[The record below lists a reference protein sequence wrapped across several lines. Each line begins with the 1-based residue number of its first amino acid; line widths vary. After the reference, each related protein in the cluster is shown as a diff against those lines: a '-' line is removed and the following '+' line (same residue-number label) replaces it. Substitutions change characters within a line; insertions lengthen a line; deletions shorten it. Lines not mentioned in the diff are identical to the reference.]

1 VSVTVADSGPGIP
14 AAQIEQIF
22 APFFTSKPDGLG
34 LGLNICR
41 TIVEAHGGRI
51 TVENAPLA
59 GQPLPLPYRLHHE
72 RNAAHPVCC
81 RR

>member
-51 TVENAPLA
+51 TVENRPAGGAAFTFTLPLA
-59 GQPLPLPYRLHHE
+59 S
-72 RNAAHPVCC
+72 
-81 RR
+81 